1 MTEFWRL
8 LRYVLP
14 YKGRVV
20 IAILCMLIVSVLS
33 AASVGVLQPVFGLL
47 FRTETSPHLSL
58 PGPLRQWGAS
68 LLQSLPAPLAANP
81 LALLSLIATALLG
94 GVVLRGL
101 LAYAQEYLINY
112 VAERVMRD
120 IRDDL
125 YRHLLTLSPGY
136 FSRTPTGQV
145 MSRITFDVDL
155 CGKTLIVLSGST
167 LREPFTALGL
177 MGLLFLIH
185 WQLALVTFIVL
196 PLAMYPIAKFGKKI
210 RSRGTVVQERRAELN
225 TILQETV
232 TGIRIVQAFGMEEYE
247 QARFARKNAEVFR
260 GGMRIAKVDALA
272 SPVIEVLGFTG
283 VVATV
288 WLGGYL
294 IINQL
299 LLAEELM
306 TFLLALGAFFQPIR
320 KMGKMN
326 NAAQQGMAG
335 VRRAFEFLD
344 TIPEVQEAPRAV
356 PLPRM
361 RKGITFRDVSF
372 AYPPE
377 RNREV
382 LRQITLTALVGEIV
396 ALVGPSGAGKSTLVS
411 LIPRFYDPTAGVIEI
426 DGVDIRQVT
435 LRSLR
440 GQIGMVTQEVILFDD
455 TVFNNIAHGRRDV
468 SPEQVYQAAAVA
480 NALEFIEK
488 LPRGFDT
495 PIGEK
500 GVRLSGGQRQR
511 IAIARAV
518 VKDPPLL
525 ILDEATSS
533 LDVESERL
541 VQDALDRLME
551 HRTTFVIAHR
561 LSTVQ
566 RADTILVLDGGRI
579 VERGT
584 HKELLGRDGM
594 YTRLYQTQLLG
605 VGRTDR

>member
-1 MTEFWRL
+1 MF
-8 LRYVLP
+8 
-14 YKGRVV
+14 
-20 IAILCMLIVSVLS
+20 IVSILS
-33 AASVGVLQPVFGLL
+33 AASVGALQPVFGLL
-47 FRTETSPHLSL
+47 FRTDASPQLSL
-58 PGPLRQWGAS
+58 PGPLREWGVS
-68 LLQSLPAPLAANP
+68 VLQSLPDALASNP
-81 LALLSLIATALLG
+81 LTLLSVIAGALLV

-101 LAYAQEYLINY
+101 LAYAQDYLVNY
-112 VAERVMRD
+112 VAEKAMRD

-125 YRHLLTLSPGY
+125 SHHLLTLSPGY
-136 FSRTPTGQV
+136 FNRTPTGEV
-145 MSRITFDVDL
+145 MSRVTFDVDL
-155 CGKTLIVLSGST
+155 CGKTLIVLSGSI
-167 LREPFTALGL
+167 LREPFAALGL
-177 MGLLFLIH
+177 LGLLFLIH

-196 PLAMYPIAKFGKKI
+196 PLAMVPIAKFGKKI
-210 RSRGTVVQERRAELN
+210 RSRGTVVQERRAALN

-232 TGIRIVQAFGMEEYE
+232 TGIRIVQAFGMEGYE
-247 QARFARKNAEVFR
+247 QARFAKKNAEVFR
-260 GGMRIAKVDALA
+260 GAMRIAKVDALA

-283 VVATV
+283 VVLTV

-294 IINQL
+294 IINRL

-306 TFLLALGAFFQPIR
+306 TFLLALGAFFQPVR

-326 NAAQQGMAG
+326 NAVQQGMAG

-344 TIPEVQEAPRAV
+344 TVPEVREAPRAT
-356 PLPRM
+356 PLSRM
-361 RKGITFRDVSF
+361 EKGITFREVSF
-372 AYPPE
+372 TYSAE
-377 RNREV
+377 RDWEV
-382 LRQITLTALVGEIV
+382 LRQVSLTALRGEIV

-411 LIPRFYDPTAGVIEI
+411 LLPRFYDPTAGVIEI
-426 DGVDIRQVT
+426 DGVDIRRVT
-435 LRSLR
+435 LKSLR
-440 GQIGMVTQEVILFDD
+440 EQIGIVTQEVILFDD
-455 TVFNNIAHGRRDV
+455 TIFNNIAYGRRDV

-488 LPRGFDT
+488 IPQGFDT

-518 VKDPPLL
+518 IKDPPLL

-566 RADTILVLDGGRI
+566 RADTILVLERGRI

-584 HKELLGRDGM
+584 HQELLGRDGV
-594 YTRLYQTQLLG
+594 YCRFYRAQLLNASAGG
-605 VGRTDR
+605 VKR